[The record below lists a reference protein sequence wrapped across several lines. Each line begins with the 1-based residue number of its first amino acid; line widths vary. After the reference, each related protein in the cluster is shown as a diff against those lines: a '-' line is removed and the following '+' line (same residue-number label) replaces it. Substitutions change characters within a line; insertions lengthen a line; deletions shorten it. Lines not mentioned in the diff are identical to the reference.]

1 MEEFLTGRV
10 NYSVLQWKKERN
22 YVGPFLDGGFPFLD
36 HEFNFGEDVKLEIDL
51 QLPLKRGPLVEADIG
66 GCFDAILIDCI
77 ALEDPE
83 DAWEIKS
90 SLDTL
95 RESLIV
101 EKRGQLVWELFQTE
115 KNYIQQLMVIENIN
129 RMAELYTEF
138 IGNYSKA
145 LTCIRELESANPE
158 YVKFMTASS
167 RSKDTNRQS
176 LKDSLVYPVQRTTRY
191 HLFLAGSTLLIVD
204 LLKHTSNEHPDYF
217 NLQVALQTVLDFVDS
232 INHNKKMEEERA
244 KLARILSRTINCPNG
259 FMDAAPSLVCISDA
273 LCAVTR
279 KSLILILFT
288 DSLVILMHEKKN
300 KRFTALLA
308 DQPYTFVRKLLL
320 EETNITHSEKLLTFT
335 KSIAPKIEKTLST
348 PSITIVKSQSST
360 DLRSL
365 GSEPGKISRANSDR
379 ASMRISRGGP
389 TRSRKAKLMQIL
401 GSDPYKAPT
410 EEAIQPEVLD
420 FLIAAEGW
428 YPPEAVVP
436 VLGGGSLAEGVA
448 DLGADS
454 FVVLFH
460 EGLNEFVDS
469 YEKAQTKCRLS
480 AKVQE

>member
-1 MEEFLTGRV
+1 
-10 NYSVLQWKKERN
+10 
-22 YVGPFLDGGFPFLD
+22 
-36 HEFNFGEDVKLEIDL
+36 
-51 QLPLKRGPLVEADIG
+51 
-66 GCFDAILIDCI
+66 
-77 ALEDPE
+77 
-83 DAWEIKS
+83 
-90 SLDTL
+90 
-95 RESLIV
+95 
-101 EKRGQLVWELFQTE
+101 
-115 KNYIQQLMVIENIN
+115 
-129 RMAELYTEF
+129 MAELYTEF

-145 LTCIRELESANPE
+145 LMCIRELESANPE

-191 HLFLAGSTLLIVD
+191 HLFLAGNTRLIVD
-204 LLKHTSNEHPDYF
+204 LLKHTSSEHPDYF

-259 FMDAAPSLVCISDA
+259 LMDAALSLVCISDA

-300 KRFTALLA
+300 KRFTALMA

-365 GSEPGKISRANSDR
+365 EAEPGKISRANSDR
-379 ASMRISRGGP
+379 ASMRTSRGGP

-401 GSDPYKAPT
+401 GSDSYKAPT
-410 EEAIQPEVLD
+410 EEMVQPEVLD